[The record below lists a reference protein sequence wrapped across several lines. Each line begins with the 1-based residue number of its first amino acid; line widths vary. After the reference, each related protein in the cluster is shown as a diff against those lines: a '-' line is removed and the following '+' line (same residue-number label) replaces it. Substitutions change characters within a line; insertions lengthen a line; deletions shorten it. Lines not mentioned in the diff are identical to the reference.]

1 VKKVR
6 CGKNE
11 EVKRDIDIDVLEKE
25 LENILKSENDK

>member
-11 EVKRDIDIDVLEKE
+11 EVKRDIDVLEKE
-25 LENILKSENDK
+25 LENILKSENGK